1 MSIAEVCYNNIPGI
15 ERMQYTIQMYE
26 NYVNSKEIYLD
37 AHAKNLLR
45 AFA

>member
-1 MSIAEVCYNNIPGI
+1 MSIAEVSYSNIPGM

-26 NYVNSKEIYLD
+26 RYVNSKGIILD